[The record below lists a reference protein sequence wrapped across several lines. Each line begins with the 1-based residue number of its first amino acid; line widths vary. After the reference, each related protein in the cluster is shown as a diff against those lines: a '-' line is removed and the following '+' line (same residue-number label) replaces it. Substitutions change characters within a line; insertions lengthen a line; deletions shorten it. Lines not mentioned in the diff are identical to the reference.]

1 MGSGWGRG
9 LVFGERMDPGR
20 EWSVESE
27 ARAEERCG
35 RRRPAAHLP
44 QNVEVR
50 EGSQR
55 RCEETVDDTER
66 SGDAQH
72 LPEGGDG
79 AEGEDRWRMA
89 VEDRSARL
97 PRERRPTDH
106 AEGREEEERAHEAAE
121 QVGGE
126 QREVGEHG
134 GESAHAMRT
143 QARHTPPEPPIA
155 AGPTPHR
162 QRALAGGRRSTV
174 TATLRRPSR
183 VNVSVF
189 LLTI

>member
-1 MGSGWGRG
+1 
-9 LVFGERMDPGR
+9 MDPGR

-35 RRRPAAHLP
+35 RRRPAAHLT
-44 QNVEVR
+44 QNVEV
-50 EGSQR
+50 GKSSQR

-72 LPEGGDG
+72 LPEGRDG
-79 AEGEDRWRMA
+79 AEGEDCWRMP

-134 GESAHAMRT
+134 GESAHAMRS
-143 QARHTPPEPPIA
+143 QARHTPPEPPVAA
-155 AGPTPHR
+155 AGAR
-162 QRALAGGRRSTV
+162 QLQQLNNVRGKPYLVFFLLTYSLYRGSV
-174 TATLRRPSR
+174 KR
-183 VNVSVF
+183 VVF
-189 LLTI
+189 LLLLGT